1 MRTIEVNDVFSVV
14 LIKQL
19 ICGSEIQLK
28 FKKSAKETGIISLSV
43 VGIVSHNLT
52 IKKFPKILV
61 KGMFLGI
68 LGHVK
73 YNRIFCL
80 LHDALSNIEIG
91 RYVNVQELI
100 MVNNGII
107 ILYFK
112 TICDQLWSKLKTIRG
127 RCQLMRRTIQ
137 LSAIGWV
144 HIPWHPVSLWNSKQT
159 VRMFVQ
165 ILYYTYWFKF
175 FI

>member
-91 RYVNVQELI
+91 RFVNVQELI

-107 ILYFK
+107 ILYVFQDYLWPTVVKTQDYSGQMSANAKDHTAECNWLSSHTLTSGILMKFK
-112 TICDQLWSKLKTIRG
+112 ANRENVCPDS
-127 RCQLMRRTIQ
+127 
-137 LSAIGWV
+137 
-144 HIPWHPVSLWNSKQT
+144 
-159 VRMFVQ
+159 
-165 ILYYTYWFKF
+165 ILY
-175 FI
+175 ILI